1 MPVTAARVTGECVVR
16 QGTKGSSVTTGAGRA
31 LIPFGQR
38 ALQGA
43 PEKTRRSQRGGDVGV
58 QVPGAI
64 KEEKEAGDGVGPA
77 AATLQSCLL
86 CGRGAVCSMADLNEE
101 DKRQIAGVLKQVL
114 ELSEL
119 NDSSASQLAGEKQ
132 AREEAEARAAELAEE
147 VGGLRAKLAHALDL
161 LRAYQKRV
169 REMQQALVTSDQA
182 LSALQHEHKMLLA
195 RMPGARVPP
204 PTPPRT
210 APAASFSESTC
221 VILATQGA
229 GDLSIAI
236 DSIAAALAQSTDRL
250 NTPCKPVA
258 GLAGDGSAPQEPG
271 TQESTP
277 APQRPAPT
285 PHSLDEASSAL
296 SAQATVGVQGG
307 QRMATHGAHG
317 PLHSDAPSG
326 HGDVSSASW
335 TNKEQNQVHEQALPD
350 RAREPAHP
358 DALQSA
364 VARDSGH
371 ISRPVPSTHGC
382 AEGPKEGTGAMDDG
396 ANAPRVA
403 PEPPGALAASAHAGS
418 SAPTLRSSEQVVAEE
433 EFPFASATV
442 AAHDAVSCGVMH
454 RDGLESRARAAA
466 DVRRS
471 EGENVAGLHHSGCAV
486 HESQEA
492 ALKNARQ
499 RETERDRDS
508 ASRKRCLVYE
518 AVAAGGMEV
527 TGARKSTSRSAR
539 TSASTVPLR
548 NDISSSSSEEEQVE
562 QIRAPIFRCSTDSR
576 SVSFALRQEP
586 STLAEIPKSQ
596 CPSLISRTN

>member
-1 MPVTAARVTGECVVR
+1 MPGGR
-16 QGTKGSSVTTGAGRA
+16 SSLLAS
-31 LIPFGQR
+31 
-38 ALQGA
+38 A
-43 PEKTRRSQRGGDVGV
+43 PEKPRRSQRGGDVGV

-64 KEEKEAGDGVGPA
+64 KEEKEAGDGGGPA
-77 AATLQSCLL
+77 TAMLQSCLL
-86 CGRGAVCSMADLNEE
+86 CGRGAVCSMADLSEE

-119 NDSSASQLAGEKQ
+119 NESSARQLAGENQ
-132 AREEAEARAAELAEE
+132 AREEAEARAAALAEE
-147 VGGLRAKLAHALDL
+147 VGGLRAKLTHALDL

-182 LSALQHEHKMLLA
+182 LSAIQHEHKMLLA

-210 APAASFSESTC
+210 APATSFSESTR

-229 GDLSIAI
+229 GDLSMAI
-236 DSIAAALAQSTDRL
+236 DSIAATLAQSTDRL
-250 NTPCKPVA
+250 HTPCKTAVGRA
-258 GLAGDGSAPQEPG
+258 ADGSALQEPG

-285 PHSLDEASSAL
+285 PHSLDEASFAL
-296 SAQATVGVQGG
+296 SAQATVGAQGG

-326 HGDVSSASW
+326 HGDMSSASW
-335 TNKEQNQVHEQALPD
+335 INKQENPVHQQALPD

-364 VARDSGH
+364 VASDSGH
-371 ISRPVPSTHGC
+371 RPRPAPSTHGC
-382 AEGPKEGTGAMDDG
+382 AEGPKEGAGAMDNG
-396 ANAPRVA
+396 ADAPGVA
-403 PEPPGALAASAHAGS
+403 PQPPGALAASAHAGS
-418 SAPTLRSSEQVVAEE
+418 GAPTLRSSEQVVVEE
-433 EFPFASATV
+433 ELPFDIATV
-442 AAHDAVSCGVMH
+442 AAHNAVSFGVMH
-454 RDGLESRARAAA
+454 RDGLESRVRAAA

-471 EGENVAGLHHSGCAV
+471 EGENVAGLLHSGCAV

-492 ALKNARQ
+492 ALKNARK
-499 RETERDRDS
+499 RETERERDS

-518 AVAAGGMEV
+518 AATAAGGMEV
-527 TGARKSTSRSAR
+527 TGARTSAGTSAR

-548 NDISSSSSEEEQVE
+548 DDISSSSSEEEQVA
-562 QIRAPIFRCSTDSR
+562 QIRAPIIRCSTDSR

-586 STLAEIPKSQ
+586 STVAENPKCQ
-596 CPSLISRTN
+596 CPSLISCTNWAKALTFQNFCI